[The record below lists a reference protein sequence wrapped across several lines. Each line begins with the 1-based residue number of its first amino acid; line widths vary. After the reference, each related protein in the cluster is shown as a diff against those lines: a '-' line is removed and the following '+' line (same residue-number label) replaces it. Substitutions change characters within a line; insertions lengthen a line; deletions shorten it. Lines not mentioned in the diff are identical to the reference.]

1 MIDQTQSSDEKCA
14 TAQRLN
20 SLLHHQIKALIK
32 REQPLR
38 I

>member
-1 MIDQTQSSDEKCA
+1 MIDQTQISAVECA
-14 TAQRLN
+14 TALRLN
-20 SLLHHQIKALIK
+20 SLLHHQIKALTK